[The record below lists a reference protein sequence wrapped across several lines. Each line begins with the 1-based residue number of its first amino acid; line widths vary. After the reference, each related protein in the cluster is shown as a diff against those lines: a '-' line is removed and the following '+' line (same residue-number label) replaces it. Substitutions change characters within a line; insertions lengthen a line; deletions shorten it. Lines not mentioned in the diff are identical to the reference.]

1 MATPIEIDIL
11 VPFETKFPTRVFA
24 EVDFPRSVRH
34 NGSEYRT
41 TGKVGRN
48 FKTGLPAA
56 EYKASNQGRDCRV
69 WLLCDGSI
77 QED

>member
-41 TGKVGRN
+41 TGKVGTN
-48 FKTGLPAA
+48 LKTRLPAA
-56 EYKASNQGRDCRV
+56 EYRASIEGQDCRV

-77 QED
+77 HEN